1 VSYALEFYSLSWD
14 ALKAALTG
22 PDPKLIRAITEQQW
36 TRLLEDTDIGQ
47 HPHHSLL
54 GLLPGRPRH
63 DAGPWD
69 HVDALFE
76 RALAEIGRAI
86 AHPRPPGQEAPD
98 VSDDAALVLAAYI
111 RQLGQRVGAIS
122 HDGSVAHDRDL
133 PLRFRAMFL
142 DGVVGACFGDHQL
155 GEKLAARPLFGLY
168 HLDFLSWGGLSSAE
182 LKEIVPR
189 YALTEAEKEEDEWD
203 EVADYADTWLQS
215 LVAALSTAQAAG
227 TDLVTLYLSVQK
239 HAASLFDEL
248 GDQALSDFFED

>member
-14 ALKAALTG
+14 ALKAALTE
-22 PDPKLIRAITEQQW
+22 PDPKLIRTITEQKW

-47 HPHHSLL
+47 HPHHTLL
-54 GLLPGRPRH
+54 GVLPERLRH

-69 HVDALFE
+69 HVDGLFQ

-86 AHPRPPGQEAPD
+86 AHPPAPGQEPPD
-98 VSDDAALVLAAYI
+98 VSDDAALVLAAFV
-111 RQLGQRVGAIS
+111 RQLGQRVGAIG

-142 DGVVGACFGDHQL
+142 DGVVGSCFGDHQL

-182 LKEIVPR
+182 LREIVPR

-215 LVAALSTAQAAG
+215 LVAALRAAQACG
-227 TDLVTLYLSVQK
+227 TDLVTLYLSVPK
-239 HAASLFDEL
+239 PVVSLLDGL